1 VGGAV
6 SSGRSDNLL
15 VVEDLHVAV
24 ESADKPIEVVRGVS
38 LRLAVGEVLGIV
50 GESGS
55 GKTMT
60 VSAIPRLLPSG
71 VRVTGGTV
79 CFKGENLLGASRKRL
94 SEIRGSQISMVFQDS
109 LTSLN
114 PVMRVGP
121 QVREP
126 LMLQR
131 IAGRRAATLSA
142 EGELRRLDI
151 PDPSRAMVRYPHEFS
166 GGMRQRAIIATALIA
181 SPALV
186 IADEPTTALDATVQA
201 QILDILRRLNRELG
215 VAVILISHDLA
226 VVSEICTTLAVMY
239 AGRIVEFGATRDLLT
254 RPGHPYTRALLQSM
268 PSPTM
273 SRTRRLAAIPGEPPP
288 IGALPTGCP
297 FHPRCP
303 YAADTCRSAEPP
315 LEAVGDSLVACW
327 LAKDGLLPAGPKEPV
342 APRAEVQ
349 GKETR
354 HVADAALRQASEAIL
369 SLDHVTRHFLVPNRL
384 PFFPPG
390 RVHALDDVSLV
401 LREGNVLGV
410 AGESGCGKTTLGR
423 CIVRLLD
430 VDSGSI
436 RFMGRDITRL
446 EGEELRQ
453 LRRDMQPVFQDPY
466 ASLNPR
472 SPVKDIVGEPL
483 VAFGVSPDER
493 RRRVREVLDFVGL
506 GPRFDTHLPHELSGG
521 QRQRVGIARAI
532 ALNPRLIIADEPI
545 SALDVSV
552 QAQIINLLNDMQR
565 EFRLALIFIS
575 HDLRVVRHLSTHVAI
590 MFLGQVVEYG
600 PSEEVCS
607 GPLHPYT
614 AALLSS
620 VPSVAG
626 GPSRERIV
634 LRGDPPSPSA
644 PPSGCRFRTRCMFAQ
659 AICAERA
666 PELKEVHVGRTAA
679 CHFPLSGGG

>member
-1 VGGAV
+1 MGETV
-6 SSGRSDNLL
+6 SAEHSESLL
-15 VVEDLHVAV
+15 VVNDLRVTV
-24 ESADKPIEVVRGVS
+24 DSGGKSVEVVRGVS
-38 LRLAVGEVLGIV
+38 LQLSVGEVLGIV

-71 VRVTGGTV
+71 AKVTGGTV
-79 CFKGENLLGASRKRL
+79 WFKGENLLGVSRKRL
-94 SEIRGSQISMVFQDS
+94 SEVRGKEISMVFQDS

-121 QVREP
+121 QVTEP
-126 LMLQR
+126 LLLHR
-131 IAGRRAATLSA
+131 IAKRRAATLSA
-142 EGELRRLDI
+142 EEGLRRLDI
-151 PDPSRAMVRYPHEFS
+151 PDPGRAMTRYAHEFS

-181 SPALV
+181 SPSLV

-201 QILDILRRLNRELG
+201 QILDVLGRLNRELG

-226 VVSEICTTLAVMY
+226 VVSEVCKTLAVMY
-239 AGRIVEFGATRDLLT
+239 AGRFVEVGLTRDLLA

-273 SRTRRLAAIPGEPPP
+273 AKTRRLAAIPGEPPP

-303 YAADTCRSAEPP
+303 HAADICRSAEPP
-315 LEAVGDSLVACW
+315 LEAVGNSLVACW
-327 LAKDGLLPAGPKEPV
+327 FAKDGSLPAAPKEQATSSLQVGGQRAQEPAGA
-342 APRAEVQ
+342 APP
-349 GKETR
+349 
-354 HVADAALRQASEAIL
+354 DASEVML
-369 SLDHVTRHFLVPNRL
+369 SVEHITRHFLIPSQL

-390 RVHALDDVSLV
+390 HVHALDDVSLV
-401 LREGNVLGV
+401 VHQGQVLGV

-423 CIVRLLD
+423 CVLRLLD
-430 VDSGSI
+430 VDSGTIS
-436 RFMGRDITRL
+436 FLGRDITRIG
-446 EGEELRQ
+446 GEDLRQ
-453 LRRDMQPVFQDPY
+453 LRRYMQPVFQDPY

-472 SPVKDIVGEPL
+472 SPVEEIVGEPL
-483 VAFGVSPDER
+483 AAYGVSHEER
-493 RRRVREVLDFVGL
+493 KRRVREVLDFVGL
-506 GPRFDTHLPHELSGG
+506 GPRFDASLPHQLSGG

-532 ALNPRLIIADEPI
+532 ALNPRLIVADEPI

-552 QAQIINLLNDMQR
+552 QAQIINLLKDMQR
-565 EFRLALIFIS
+565 EFHLALIFIS

-590 MFLGQVVEYG
+590 MFLGQIVEYG
-600 PSEEVCS
+600 PSEDVCS
-607 GPLHPYT
+607 QPLHPYT

-626 GPSRERIV
+626 GASRERIV

-644 PPSGCRFRTRCMFAQ
+644 PPSGCRFRTRCRFAQ
-659 AICAERA
+659 AVCAEIA
-666 PELKEVHVGRTAA
+666 PELQAVQVGRTVA
-679 CHFPLSGGG
+679 CHFPLSGRE

>member
-1 VGGAV
+1 VTV
-6 SSGRSDNLL
+6 NSGRSEDLL
-15 VVEDLHVAV
+15 VIDDLHVAV
-24 ESADKPIEVVRGVS
+24 GDAEHPIELVRGVS

-60 VSAIPRLLPSG
+60 VSAIPGLLPAG
-71 VRVTGGTV
+71 ARVTRGAV
-79 CFKGENLLGASRKRL
+79 RFKGENLLGVSRKRL
-94 SEIRGSQISMVFQDS
+94 SELRGKQISMVFQDS

-114 PVMRVGP
+114 PIMRVGP

-126 LMLQR
+126 LLLHRLGGM
-131 IAGRRAATLSA
+131 RAATLMA
-142 EGELRRLDI
+142 EEELRRLDI
-151 PDPSRAMVRYPHEFS
+151 PDPGRAMMRYPHEFS
-166 GGMRQRAIIATALIA
+166 GGMRQRALIATALIA

-201 QILDILRRLNRELG
+201 QILAVLARLNRERG

-226 VVSEICTTLAVMY
+226 VVSEICHTLAVMY

-254 RPGHPYTRALLQSM
+254 RPQHPYTRALLQSM

-273 SRTRRLAAIPGEPPP
+273 PRTRRLAAIPGEPPP

-303 YAADTCRSAEPP
+303 YVADICRSAEPP
-315 LEAVGDSLVACW
+315 LERTEESCVACW
-327 LAKDGLLPAGPKEPV
+327 LAKDGLLPA
-342 APRAEVQ
+342 APSGTITAVVEAQ
-349 GKETR
+349 GDATR
-354 HVADAALRQASEAIL
+354 HVADEALPQASEAVL
-369 SLDHVTRHFLVPNRL
+369 SLEHVTRHFLVANPL
-384 PFFPPG
+384 PFCPPG

-401 LREGNVLGV
+401 LRQGSVLGV
-410 AGESGCGKTTLGR
+410 VGESGCGKTTLGR
-423 CIVRLLD
+423 CVLRLLD
-430 VDSGSI
+430 VDSGCI

-446 EGEELRQ
+446 GGED
-453 LRRDMQPVFQDPY
+453 LRRLRLHMQPVFQDPY

-472 SPVKDIVGEPL
+472 SPVKDIVEEPL
-483 VAFGVSPDER
+483 LAFGVSRDER

-506 GPRFDTHLPHELSGG
+506 GPRFDAYLPHQLSGG

-532 ALNPRLIIADEPI
+532 ALNPKLIVADEPV

-552 QAQIINLLNDMQR
+552 QAQMINLFKDMRR
-565 EFRLALIFIS
+565 EYHLTLIFIS
-575 HDLRVVRHLSTHVAI
+575 HDLRVVRHLSTDVAI

-607 GPLHPYT
+607 EPLHPYT

-620 VPSVAG
+620 VPSLAG
-626 GPSRERIV
+626 GPSRARIA
-634 LRGDPPSPSA
+634 LSGDPPSPSA

-659 AICAERA
+659 AICAEKA
-666 PELKEVHVGRTAA
+666 PEPARVHAGRSVA
-679 CHFPLSGGG
+679 CHFPLSGGH